1 MIVAM
6 EMEKAGEVTKAN
18 IYNLLRYTRSSNLA
32 EVSMKI
38 SSLEKEFMERK
49 DLLKTVYTK
58 LFDFYSVTKAATLDF
73 DTAEQLWEIYL
84 QNIMKQHSN
93 FIEYLKQMGNK
104 PFKVHRDVWMMVY
117 QFANTVDSLE
127 NYREEDGWP
136 IFIDQFVEFMKKK

>member
-1 MIVAM
+1 MGRSKIFNLGKDPKNAENIGEDGLEKLFSILGVDLANPVLGYVMIVAM

-84 QNIMKQHSN
+84 QNIMK
-93 FIEYLKQMGNK
+93 
-104 PFKVHRDVWMMVY
+104 
-117 QFANTVDSLE
+117 
-127 NYREEDGWP
+127 
-136 IFIDQFVEFMKKK
+136 

>member
-84 QNIMKQHSN
+84 QNIMK
-93 FIEYLKQMGNK
+93 
-104 PFKVHRDVWMMVY
+104 
-117 QFANTVDSLE
+117 
-127 NYREEDGWP
+127 
-136 IFIDQFVEFMKKK
+136 